1 MRIDPRN
8 PYAPSA
14 AEAVQMLAHVWGT
27 RLSKKQRE
35 IVDAVFAPDTTKVL
49 VQSCTGAGKT
59 KIAADVA
66 LTWLLQRP
74 MRTVITVAPTHRQ
87 VEKLLWKELRITL
100 SKAVKS
106 KHHLGF
112 HVPPKACEITLRDG
126 WGAYGFAS
134 NDPVNFQGWHSV
146 GGTLV
151 IIDEAVGVPK
161 EVCEALEATLTGT
174 NDRILALCN
183 PTLASGWF
191 VDTAKKGGEGVV
203 RIKIS
208 AFDTPNVKA
217 KKEIVPGLI
226 THKFVMDRRD
236 KWGEHSALYRSRVL
250 AEFPDSDDQALIP
263 IGWIDAAIARYRQQY
278 EAKEVAD
285 HKTATHGEKEAGL
298 DIARMGSDSTVLA
311 PITFA
316 ANKTVIHELIKVSK
330 KDTMEVTGFAIAAM
344 REHNISRLR
353 VDADGLGVGVFDRLV
368 EQGVDVT
375 EIRGGLRASEPTRY
389 TNARSEMMW
398 NLRKLFDPNN
408 PIPVMM
414 APNDEFLLHA
424 TSLLW
429 KLTSIGQ
436 IKVESKDDYRERTK
450 NASPDEL
457 DAVAYAAAR
466 GAGTVR
472 GVEAAFL

>member
-1 MRIDPRN
+1 MQIDLRN
-8 PYAPSA
+8 PYAPSVK
-14 AEAVQMLAHVWGT
+14 EAVQMLAHVWGT
-27 RLSKKQRE
+27 RLGKKQRE
-35 IVDAVFAPDTTKVL
+35 IVDAVFSPGVTKVL

-59 KIAADVA
+59 KIAADIA
-66 LTWLLQRP
+66 LTWMLQRP

-87 VEKLLWKELRITL
+87 VEKLLWKELRVTL
-100 SKAVKS
+100 SKAVKT
-106 KHHLGF
+106 KAQLGF

-134 NDPVNFQGWHSV
+134 NDPVNFQGWHST

-183 PTLASGWF
+183 PTMPSGWF

-217 KKEIVPGLI
+217 KKEIIPGLI
-226 THKFVMDRRD
+226 TLKFVEDRKQ
-236 KWGEHSALYRSRVL
+236 KWGEHSTLYRSRVL
-250 AEFPDSDDQALIP
+250 AEFPDSNDQALIP
-263 IGWIDAAIARYRQQY
+263 LGWIDAAIARYREQH
-278 EAKEVAD
+278 EASEVAD
-285 HKTATHGEKEAGL
+285 HKTATAGVKEGGL
-298 DIARMGSDSTVLA
+298 DVARMGSDSTVLA

-316 ANKTVIHELIKVSK
+316 ANKTVIHDLVKIAK
-330 KDTMEVTGFAIAAM
+330 KDSMEVAGFAIATM
-344 REHNISRLR
+344 RELNITRLR
-353 VDADGLGVGVFDRLV
+353 VDADGLGAGVYDRLH
-368 EQGVDVT
+368 ELGVDVT
-375 EIRGGLRASEPTRY
+375 EIRGGLRASEPTRFV
-389 TNARSEMMW
+389 NSRSEMLW
-398 NLRKLFDPNN
+398 NLRSIFDPNSQT
-408 PIPVMM
+408 PCML
-414 APNDEFLLHA
+414 APNDEFILHA

-429 KLTSIGQ
+429 KLTSSGQ

-466 GAGTVR
+466 GAGSMR
-472 GVEAAFL
+472 GTEVVFV